1 MDDSLFK
8 QDANSCFPPLSFL
21 VCVCVCVC
29 VSIHV
34 CMWVHF
40 PTLCVCLCVCV
51 CSRMCKFMC
60 VCEHVQACCVCVCV
74 RACLRLGIGGGDIY
88 VLLFHCVSSF
98 IHLRCSYIKESRASC
113 CLSSVGKSV
122 RISAPFDC
130 HTHRHAQLPWNS
142 ISGNTYTGTHTNTQ
156 THKHTQTH
164 DKCEKINQNSR
175 DTKTGASHTAIQHG
189 RHLSPLFISIRPKTL
204 FAIET
209 LLFKMSIFCI
219 TFPLSKL
226 RLAVF
231 FSFFSFRAF
240 ESTPLK

>member
-1 MDDSLFK
+1 MGAFS
-8 QDANSCFPPLSFL
+8 DA

-29 VSIHV
+29 VFPHVQVHV
-34 CMWVHF
+34 CV
-40 PTLCVCLCVCV
+40 
-51 CSRMCKFMC
+51 R
-60 VCEHVQACCVCVCV
+60 ACASLLCVCVCV

-209 LLFKMSIFCI
+209 LLFKMPIFCI
-219 TFPLSKL
+219 TFPLSNC
-226 RLAVF
+226 V
-231 FSFFSFRAF
+231 
-240 ESTPLK
+240 